1 METIA
6 EIEIKENDGSK
17 ENGTAEE
24 KQDAASFKCK
34 KVPLSSEDL
43 TQILKK
49 NAAR

>member
-1 METIA
+1 MMEVRRM
-6 EIEIKENDGSK
+6 ELPKR
-17 ENGTAEE
+17 

-34 KVPLSSEDL
+34 KVPLSSENL